1 MGGCRTSRTAVDLFP
16 VDRATVFDPL
26 PVLVVL
32 SSLPVQVES
41 NRAQYGNYNEVQDKA
56 KASER
61 FVPVK
66 NRIIVVIIL
75 LTIVFLAGFLPQY
88 TKVKRLENALSVA
101 RQENALAQ
109 LRDLAGL
116 AFIQASQKNY
126 GLAAGT
132 SKQFFSRARDVA
144 NRASDANGRKA
155 FEDLLAS
162 QDKITA
168 ELAKGDP
175 EALGDLQVLFEKTRQ
190 AAGSIDR

>member
-1 MGGCRTSRTAVDLFP
+1 M
-16 VDRATVFDPL
+16 
-26 PVLVVL
+26 
-32 SSLPVQVES
+32 
-41 NRAQYGNYNEVQDKA
+41 
-56 KASER
+56 
-61 FVPVK
+61 K

-75 LTIVFLAGFLPQY
+75 LIIVFLVGFVPQY
-88 TKVKRLENALSVA
+88 LKVKRLENDLSVA

-116 AFIQASQKNY
+116 VFVQASQKNY

-132 SKQFFSRARDVA
+132 SNQFYSRTREVA
-144 NRASDANGRKA
+144 NRAPDANRRKA
-155 FEDLLAS
+155 LEDLLAS

-190 AAGSIDR
+190 AAGSIAR

>member
-1 MGGCRTSRTAVDLFP
+1 M
-16 VDRATVFDPL
+16 
-26 PVLVVL
+26 
-32 SSLPVQVES
+32 
-41 NRAQYGNYNEVQDKA
+41 
-56 KASER
+56 
-61 FVPVK
+61 K

-75 LTIVFLAGFLPQY
+75 LIIVFLVGFVPQY
-88 TKVKRLENALSVA
+88 IKVKRLENDLSVA

-116 AFIQASQKNY
+116 VFVQASQKNY

-132 SKQFFSRARDVA
+132 SKQFFSRTREVA
-144 NRASDANGRKA
+144 NRAPDANRRKA
-155 FEDLLAS
+155 LEDLLAS